1 VSCTNILQNFKGLW
15 FGLRRRNGTLW
26 VSKVSSCVCWSRR
39 FNEGKPAPSTFSR
52 MKRNPI
58 ILYWSYQLLKSLNP
72 KSLPPLHFWNWPFGK
87 WNVITSGFFEVL
99 PPPLSLTHT
108 QHTQIQAPNIVYA
121 YMNCWSL
128 SPTKASL
135 PILHMWSDPFGKWN
149 NIFGFFEIRP
159 HTNVET
165 LHSNILTWP
174 PPPQPPSL
182 APQTNRSKQENQA
195 AQLHSWALLNDI
207 HNDDE
212 KYSTYY
218 SIGNT

>member
-99 PPPLSLTHT
+99 PPPLSHTHTTHTNTGTQYSICLHELLKSLTHK
-108 QHTQIQAPNIVYA
+108 
-121 YMNCWSL
+121 S
-128 SPTKASL
+128 
-135 PILHMWSDPFGKWN
+135 
-149 NIFGFFEIRP
+149 
-159 HTNVET
+159 
-165 LHSNILTWP
+165 
-174 PPPQPPSL
+174 QPPNFTHVKW
-182 APQTNRSKQENQA
+182 PIWKM
-195 AQLHSWALLNDI
+195 
-207 HNDDE
+207 
-212 KYSTYY
+212 K
-218 SIGNT
+218 